1 MSRVPYADAAR
12 SGAVSDHSQSAAV
25 PETTIPSSALGS
37 TELEPVAPLL
47 DELPGAILILDGA
60 GTIRYMNRIAE
71 HRIDQARGDVM
82 GRDLFREVLPHL
94 EADGFGDRYRSALRS
109 PPAALAWETEIAS
122 AEGSRRVSFGVRSL
136 ETGDRRWGIVLI
148 EDRSALAGEVE
159 RRKRAERLAAVGELA
174 TGAAHE
180 INNPLASIKGF
191 AQLLA
196 RETLD
201 RGQQQALE
209 IISQECTRVARIVD
223 NLLDFASQQRVSDRE
238 SVDLSGVAAS
248 VLALKR
254 YSLETSGIAIDSD
267 LDGGLS
273 PVSAE
278 KGAIQRLVLILIN
291 QAERSL
297 NRRDGE
303 RNLTVRTRESNDGVV
318 LYVSDNGPGIP
329 RHQLPYL
336 LEQNEDPAGGLGLNS
351 ADMITREHGGTLWVE
366 SGEGR
371 GKTVT
376 VRVPRAIRRNGSAPV
391 AAPQIEVEEPEEE
404 HAIRVLVA
412 DDEPTLRLAL
422 AMFLG
427 RHGYEVEQAEDA
439 DQAFQLAIRRPFDVA
454 LVDVRMPGNGL
465 TLLDRL
471 AEAPEWGGIAIL
483 MTGDQTLP
491 RVRDEIRAGRP
502 HLTKPFDMME
512 AVRLIEKL
520 SRPASDPTAAQVSPW
535 TSS

>member
-1 MSRVPYADAAR
+1 MYRVAYADAAR
-12 SGAVSDHSQSAAV
+12 TGVVSDHPQAAAV
-25 PETTIPSSALGS
+25 SETATQSPPSGA
-37 TELEPVAPLL
+37 TELERVAPLL
-47 DELPGAILILDGA
+47 DELPGAVLILDGA

-71 HRIDQARGDVM
+71 HRIDQARGDVL

-109 PPAALAWETEIAS
+109 PAAALAWETEIAS
-122 AEGSRRVSFGVRSL
+122 VEGSRRVGFGVRSL
-136 ETGDRRWGIVLI
+136 ETGGSRWGIVLI
-148 EDRSALAGEVE
+148 EDRSALAGEID

-174 TGAAHE
+174 AGAAHE

-223 NLLDFASQQRVSDRE
+223 NLLDFASQQRVSERE
-238 SVDLSGVAAS
+238 AVDLSGVAAS
-248 VLALKR
+248 VLTLKR
-254 YSLETSGIAIDSD
+254 YSLETSGIAIDAD
-267 LDGGLS
+267 LDGALS

-278 KGAIQRLVLILIN
+278 KGAMQRLLLILIN

-297 NRRDGE
+297 NRREGD
-303 RNLTVRTRESNDGVV
+303 RQLTVRTRESNDGVV

-336 LEQNEDPAGGLGLNS
+336 LEQYEEDAGGLGLNS
-351 ADMITREHGGTLWVE
+351 ADLITREHGGTLWVE

-371 GKTVT
+371 GTTVT
-376 VRVPRAIRRNGSAPV
+376 VRVPRAMRRNGSAEV
-391 AAPQIEVEEPEEE
+391 AAPPARVEEPDEERPV
-404 HAIRVLVA
+404 RVLVA

-422 AMFLG
+422 SMFLG

-439 DQAFQLAIRRPFDVA
+439 DQAFQLATRKRFDVA
-454 LVDVRMPGNGL
+454 LVDVRMPGDGL
-465 TLLDRL
+465 SLLDRL
-471 AEAPEWGGIAIL
+471 GEAPEWTGSAIL

-520 SRPASDPTAAQVSPW
+520 SSHPSESAATQVRTW